1 MAAPLPP
8 LLSWPLDAL
17 DPRGQIDYARDDRS
31 VREVMLNILLTRPG
45 ERVMRPQ
52 FGAGL
57 LDFVHLPNNETTRQ
71 LLARTARKALEQ
83 CEPRVVI
90 DEVVVLPDPVNLA
103 DVHLNISYTTRR
115 TVQPSELS
123 LTFALGQ

>member
-1 MAAPLPP
+1 MATPLPP
-8 LLSWPLDAL
+8 LLSWPLGAL
-17 DPRGQIDYARDDRS
+17 DDRGRIEYALDELS

-57 LDFVHLPNNETTRQ
+57 LDFIHLPNNETTRQ

-83 CEPRVVI
+83 WEPRVVI
-90 DEVVVLPDPVNLA
+90 DEVAVMADPVNLA
-103 DVHLNISYTTRR
+103 DVHLNISYTTRQ
-115 TVQPSELS
+115 TTQAGTLG
-123 LTFALGQ
+123 LTLALGA

>member
-1 MAAPLPP
+1 MDAPLPP
-8 LLSWPLDAL
+8 LLSWPLGAL
-17 DPRGQIDYARDDRS
+17 DERGRIDYARDDRS

-71 LLARTARKALEQ
+71 LLARAARKALEQ
-83 CEPRVVI
+83 WEPRVVI
-90 DEVVVLPDPVNLA
+90 DEVAVMADPVNLA
-103 DVHLNISYTTRR
+103 DVHMNISYTLRQTAQAG
-115 TVQPSELS
+115 TLG
-123 LTFALGQ
+123 LTLALGA

>member
-1 MAAPLPP
+1 MASALPP

-17 DPRGQIDYARDDRS
+17 DARGQLDYARDDHS

-71 LLARTARKALEQ
+71 LLARTVRKSLEQ
-83 CEPRVVI
+83 WEPRVVI
-90 DEVVVLPDPVNLA
+90 DDVVVLPDPVNLA
-103 DVHLNISYTTRR
+103 DVHVNINYTTRQ
-115 TVQPSELS
+115 TAQTSA
-123 LTFALGQ
+123 LTLTLALGQ